1 MRCLRHV
8 ISHTVRLSLDFHVR
22 SPTLGSQVARYI
34 CTISVGEGKKLIQI
48 QYSSIYS
55 IYRHKTVDL
64 TTMLFCLLFLF
75 VCFLFV
81 WSDSSSLYSQSRSVH
96 TKLLLRRHRQA
107 IEGQAIQ
114 VKNLKRILEQKVSHL
129 P

>member
-1 MRCLRHV
+1 M
-8 ISHTVRLSLDFHVR
+8 
-22 SPTLGSQVARYI
+22 
-34 CTISVGEGKKLIQI
+34 GEGKKLIQI

-107 IEGQAIQ
+107 IQGQAIQ
-114 VKNLKRILEQKVSHL
+114 VKNLKRNLEQKVSHL
-129 P
+129 PYLVGMHYANFSHVQCYTVKSNKRG